1 MRWDIN
7 VTADILMALVCWLV
21 DDVGSD
27 YKASHD
33 GPMGYISLLFLGPF
47 GERERESRIEFSLNY
62 PK

>member
-33 GPMGYISLLFLGPF
+33 GPMGYIFVIPWSVWR
-47 GERERESRIEFSLNY
+47 ERERE
-62 PK
+62 